1 MRYLMTVLTAGS
13 LIWIAGAVP
22 AAARDYR
29 YCLQSRTTGIP
40 GDCSFRTRA
49 ACMAAASGRMATCA
63 VNPRVAFGRDHRRG
77 RVNSNR

>member
-1 MRYLMTVLTAGS
+1 MRYLMALLSAAG
-13 LIWIAGAVP
+13 LIWIAEAGP

-29 YCLQSRTTGIP
+29 YCLQSRAMGIP

-63 VNPRVAFGRDHRRG
+63 VNPRVAFGRHHRRG
-77 RVNSNR
+77 RAHSGQ